1 MDPAVVLLSKRTA
14 KRADLFTRLHPSKSL
29 GVRLFLVFFIATM
42 GIVLSL
48 GYISYSVARHTI
60 ENNALSSNEQTVQ
73 QTAEKLDIILLRFE
87 DRLEQLVYNKDI
99 QSAVNSVTGSSA
111 SIAVRQAHSKQIG
124 EELSHWL
131 ESADGVR
138 AVYLAPVDE
147 SLPVM
152 ASGTPDSAF
161 MEEIMEASWY
171 KQLKEQPQSLWI
183 TQSLTEGET
192 TGIFHLA
199 KSVADDSSSAA
210 YIVVCDIMTSG
221 LEGELGKVNLGMDSY
236 IQLLTSKDELIA
248 SSQHQEAD
256 TYLRLGGTLF
266 KGVDQ
271 VSGSLPTKDEQGDSI
286 LAVYG
291 TLASS
296 GWRLLGVVPAS
307 NLIKDAG
314 RILDSTYIAVAAAAG
329 VAILI
334 GLWMVR
340 MVSRPLSRLKSLM
353 FQGAEGDLRVRTDVV
368 RRDEIGQL
376 SGSFN
381 TMMERINE
389 LVVHTNETARDVLET
404 ADALSGVSLKTA
416 AAAKDIASATEEIA
430 GGAGGL
436 ALEAD
441 RGNEMTAQIASR
453 MDSVFTAAQE
463 MGSSA
468 HSVDQSSREGVA
480 KLKELLDRTQ
490 TTGDMTEH
498 LVIKINELKDT
509 ASTVNNVLG
518 VMQGIAQQTN
528 ILSLNAS
535 IEAARAGEAGKGFKV
550 VADEIRQLAD
560 QSRRSIAMVAEI
572 TGKIMS
578 DMYEAEAALSDVAPL
593 FREQTA
599 AVRDTSDIFIAVQE
613 QMNQFILRLDAVEHS
628 IGGLNQ
634 SQSMLSETIGNVSSF
649 AEESSAA
656 SEEVASL
663 SGEQQNVSDYLV
675 ELSGR
680 LEKASLLLRE
690 RLSNFSV

>member
-1 MDPAVVLLSKRTA
+1 MSKQA
-14 KRADLFTRLHPSKSL
+14 AHKEGLINRLHPSKSL
-29 GVRLFLVFFIATM
+29 GVRLFLVFFITTM

-60 ENNALSSNEQTVQ
+60 ESNALSSNEQTVQ
-73 QTAEKLDIILLRFE
+73 QTAEKLDVVLLRFE
-87 DRLEQLVYNKDI
+87 DRLEQLLHNKDV
-99 QSAVNSVTGSSA
+99 QHAVDIGTSPGDGSVERRNHSVR
-111 SIAVRQAHSKQIG
+111 IA
-124 EELSHWL
+124 EELEHWL
-131 ESADGVR
+131 GTADGVQ
-138 AVYLAPVDE
+138 AVYLAPVNAA
-147 SLPVM
+147 LPVSV
-152 ASGTPDSAF
+152 SGTPDSAF
-161 MEEIMEASWY
+161 MEGIREASWY
-171 KQLKEQPQSLWI
+171 RQLQEQPQSHWI
-183 TQSLTEGET
+183 TQSLKDGET
-192 TGIFHLA
+192 AGIFHLA
-199 KSVADDSSSAA
+199 KSVADGSGNTNYIAICDIESSA
-210 YIVVCDIMTSG
+210 
-221 LEGELGKVNLGMDSY
+221 LEAELGKVNLGPGSY
-236 IQLLTSKDELIA
+236 IQLLTSNDEMIA
-248 SSQHQEAD
+248 SSQDEQTD

-266 KGVDQ
+266 KGVSQ
-271 VSGSLPTKDEQGDSI
+271 VSGSLPTMNEQGESI

-296 GWRLLGVVPAS
+296 GWRLLGVVPAA
-307 NLIKDAG
+307 NLTQDAG
-314 RILDSTYIAVAAAAG
+314 RILDTTYIAVAAAAG
-329 VAILI
+329 VAVLI

-340 MVSRPLSRLKSLM
+340 MVSKPLLRLKNLM
-353 FQGAEGDLRVRTDVV
+353 FQGAEGDLRVRTDKG

-381 TMMERINE
+381 IMMERIRE
-389 LVVHTNETARDVLET
+389 LVVHTNDTARDVLEA

-441 RGNEMTAQIASR
+441 RGNEMTALIAGR
-453 MDSVFTAAQE
+453 MNAVFTAAKE

-468 HSVDQSSREGVA
+468 HTVDQSSQEGVA
-480 KLKELLDRTQ
+480 KLRALLDRTQ
-490 TTGDMTEH
+490 TTGEMTEH
-498 LVIKINELKDT
+498 LVLKVNELKET
-509 ASTVNNVLG
+509 ASTVNDVLG

-550 VADEIRQLAD
+550 VADEIRQLAG

-572 TGKIMS
+572 TGRIMG
-578 DMYEAEAALSDVAPL
+578 DMHETEAALSDVTPL
-593 FREQTA
+593 FGEQTA
-599 AVRDTSDIFIAVQE
+599 AVRDTSEIFTAVQE
-613 QMNQFILRLDAVEHS
+613 EMSQFILRLDSVEQS

-634 SQSMLSETIGNVSSF
+634 SQSVLSQTIGNVSAF

-663 SGEQQNVSDYLV
+663 SSEQQNVSDYLV

-680 LEKASLLLRE
+680 LEKASLLLKE
-690 RLSNFSV
+690 RLSKFSV